1 MRKSIIAG
9 LTLAAAVMACAGGS
23 QAYVSGP
30 GCIGGDAGGGRPC
43 IQNAYDD
50 GANGPVIELAS
61 LKDSKSAKSVH
72 KRKHPSQIV
81 EAPAQ
86 PLRVPANPVVRDCTH
101 VMFPQC
107 SRRGGLN
114 DGTFALPY

>member
-9 LTLAAAVMACAGGS
+9 LALAATVIASAGES
-23 QAYVSGP
+23 HAYVNDP
-30 GCIGGDAGGGRPC
+30 GCVAGDAGGGRPC

-50 GANGPVIELAS
+50 HANGPVIELAS

-72 KRKHPSQIV
+72 RRRHPSQLV
-81 EAPAQ
+81 EAPPQ
-86 PLRVPANPVVRDCTH
+86 SFRVPANPVVRDCVH

>member
-9 LTLAAAVMACAGGS
+9 LSVAATVMAFAGGS
-23 QAYVSGP
+23 HAYVSGP
-30 GCIGGDAGGGRPC
+30 GCVAGGGRPC

-50 GANGPVIELAS
+50 RANGAVIELAS
-61 LKDSKSAKSVH
+61 LKDSKSTKSAH
-72 KRKHPSQIV
+72 RRKHPSQIV
-81 EAPAQ
+81 EAPPQ
-86 PLRVPANPVVRDCTH
+86 SLRVPANPVVRDCTH
-101 VMFPQC
+101 VFFPQC

>member
-9 LTLAAAVMACAGGS
+9 LTLAATVMAFTGGS

-30 GCIGGDAGGGRPC
+30 RCVAGDGLC
-43 IQNAYDD
+43 IQNAFDD
-50 GANGPVIELAS
+50 RANGPVIELAS
-61 LKDSKSAKSVH
+61 LNDSKSAKSVH
-72 KRKHPSQIV
+72 KRRHPSHVV

-86 PLRVPANPVVRDCTH
+86 PLRIPANPVVRDCTH